1 MAKLIFAYLFS
12 TFAMIPSVSIAQ
24 SLPDDFVYLRD
35 IAPDIKQKMRY
46 STKDNFMG
54 QVLDGYGANEC
65 ILKKE
70 AALALEKVQNELR
83 TQGLSLIVFDC
94 YRPQK
99 AVDHMVRWVNG
110 GDETNAKYF
119 AVIPRSQLIEK
130 GYISDKSN
138 HSRGYTIDLAITWNF
153 WLFRPAHKYIACKT
167 RNESYTLDFGVP
179 FDCFDKAANTNDSRL
194 SKFQKTN
201 RKLLLD
207 VMNKNGFRNYDLEF
221 WHYTHNSQPENA
233 PRFDFDISH
242 MPNKN

>member
-1 MAKLIFAYLFS
+1 MAKLIFASLFS

-35 IAPDIKQKMRY
+35 ITPDIKQKMRY

-70 AALALEKVQNELR
+70 AALALEKVQKELR

-99 AVDHMVRWVNG
+99 AVNHMVRWVNG

-119 AVIPRSQLIEK
+119 AVIPRNQLIEK

-153 WLFRPAHKYIACKT
+153 WLFRPAHKYIACQGRK
-167 RNESYTLDFGVP
+167 EFYTIDFGTP
-179 FDCFDKAANTNDSRL
+179 YDCFDKAANTQNPRL
-194 SKFQKTN
+194 SDIQTSN
-201 RKLLLD
+201 RALLLD
-207 VMNKNGFRNYDLEF
+207 VMGKNGFRNYDLEF
-221 WHYTHNSQPENA
+221 WHFTHKSQPEDA
-233 PRFDFDISH
+233 PRFNFDIS
-242 MPNKN
+242 PK